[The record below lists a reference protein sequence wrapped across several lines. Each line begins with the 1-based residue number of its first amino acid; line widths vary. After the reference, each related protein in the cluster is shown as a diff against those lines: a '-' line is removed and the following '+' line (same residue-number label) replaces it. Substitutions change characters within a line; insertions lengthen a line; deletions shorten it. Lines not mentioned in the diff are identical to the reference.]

1 MMFTENEK
9 RDFIRKVKNGKRD
22 YIRRMRKGRRDLVR
36 QSMIDAQQFV
46 VRWGNKHGD
55 GYKTNA
61 EAVAVARGLER
72 ALQALERMEV

>member
-1 MMFTENEK
+1 MM
-9 RDFIRKVKNGKRD
+9 DD
-22 YIRRMRKGRRDLVR
+22 WQRRMAKELDRVRRERRDLIR
-36 QSMIDAQQFV
+36 QTMKDAQQFV
-46 VRWGNKHGD
+46 IRWGNKYGD

>member
-1 MMFTENEK
+1 MMDDWQRRIAKELDRARRE
-9 RDFIRKVKNGKRD
+9 RHDLIRQTMK
-22 YIRRMRKGRRDLVR
+22 
-36 QSMIDAQQFV
+36 DAQQFV
-46 VRWGNKHGD
+46 IRWGNKYGD

>member
-1 MMFTENEK
+1 MM
-9 RDFIRKVKNGKRD
+9 DD
-22 YIRRMRKGRRDLVR
+22 WQRRIAKELDRARRERRDLIR
-36 QSMIDAQQFV
+36 QTMKDAQQFV
-46 VRWGNKHGD
+46 IRWGNKYGD